1 MIFRATS
8 NRRAKAAVPA
18 KTTDPMAI
26 KTTGYFPSAGGLSR
40 ENPSQVMRNP
50 LSQLKTEYGVMVWE
64 FIASAVRTHYW
75 RRVGR
80 WGGGF
85 LRSRLREEFS
95 DAQ

>member
-64 FIASAVRTHYW
+64 FIASAVRTHRG

-80 WGGGF
+80 WRRAFFWPG
-85 LRSRLREEFS
+85 LREEFR